1 MELKEAIITP
11 KGEVRC
17 PYCGKL
23 GLVLTGE
30 ETVKKLK
37 IRCRGGRKG
46 MEHYFL
52 LNVLPDS
59 MGKEAV

>member
-1 MELKEAIITP
+1 MGEVREAIITP

-30 ETVKKLK
+30 ETAKNLK
-37 IRCRGGRKG
+37 IRCRGSRKG
-46 MEHYFL
+46 AEHYYV
-52 LNVLPDS
+52 LNT
-59 MGKEAV
+59 GKEAV